1 MSAKNN
7 NDDNER
13 YYYAFLTEKREVGES
28 SRHTPQH
35 ITLFPP
41 FIADKGNVLEMAEEA
56 AIEFDPFGVETGE
69 RAMFGPEN
77 DIPVIV
83 LKPSRLLHS
92 IHTAL
97 LNKLELRNVSIQPN
111 RFIGDGYIPHI
122 ALKPYHPELDETQPI
137 TVDHIAVMR
146 KYKNTKTVMAK
157 YALGRS
163 Q

>member
-7 NDDNER
+7 NDGDER
-13 YYYAFLTEKREVGES
+13 YYYAFLTEEREVGES

-35 ITLFPP
+35 TTLFPP
-41 FIADKGNVLEMAEEA
+41 FIADKGDVLEIAEET
-56 AIEFDPFGVETGE
+56 AIEFDPFDVETGE

-83 LKPSRLLHS
+83 LKSSRLLHS
-92 IHTAL
+92 MHMAL
-97 LNKLELRNVSIQPN
+97 LNKLELRSVSIQPN

-137 TVDHIAVMR
+137 TIDHIAVIH
-146 KYKNTKTVMAK
+146 KYKNIKTVMAK
-157 YALGRS
+157 YVLGRS